1 MTDFKSLA
9 QRYVA
14 LSFRRPWLLLLI
26 YMVSVV
32 LAVIFGRPEIKTDL
46 AELLPDHAP
55 AVLALEEA
63 RARRVGG
70 NEFYTI
76 AIESPDP
83 RETVRFMDDIA
94 ERLRAWDVVESVQL
108 ARDRSFFREH
118 ALLYL
123 PVSDLRRVKRNIQ
136 RMIRVELDQQNPLFV
151 DLSDDSDEANADDL
165 DDPLSWIDP
174 VTLQT
179 LGIEKNDASSF
190 FPFADKDPE
199 DNGEPK
205 QAQGRETIFDSAQ
218 LPEQYKD
225 YNLSSD
231 GRVGVVL
238 ARVHASSTDVEQSSA
253 LYDQGTALIAELDP
267 ASYHPEMRAAVVGA
281 YRDFLEVRRLIG
293 DVVKATGISL
303 GLVLLCLI
311 LFFRNFRSVIIVILP
326 LLVGVAWSLF
336 TVTMIFGALNTL
348 TAFIFS
354 MLIGIGIDFG
364 IHFYQRALQEYSVGN
379 DWERAVYLS
388 LSRTGRA
395 LLTASLTTILSLLV
409 LLIASFDGFREFGVA
424 CAAGIALCLTATFLV
439 APPLIAALESFGA
452 SKRHERFVKKERK
465 REPGGAH
472 TGMRVGLVVVL
483 LLSIFGFMSSR
494 DARFEY
500 DFRNLRGPSSGS
512 GISYGSAVGDNRS
525 AAPSV
530 MLGESASQM
539 REAHRILRQRL
550 AGNDP
555 YLEGFVT
562 IETFLP
568 EEQEARM
575 AVVDE
580 IYDVL
585 DKRAVRNLGGEKGE
599 LVTTMLELTDTE
611 PFTFEDLPD
620 YVSAEL
626 VERDGSY
633 GKLGLVY
640 TDADWWNVLD
650 VRRLQKH
657 YSTIET
663 SEGSVR
669 IASSGYILDNVV
681 KYVQSDAE
689 KLAIGIVIVL
699 LIVLLLDLRSFFAA
713 FACLVAL
720 GGAVG
725 MTVGLMATFDLKL
738 GLYNMIVL
746 PTILGV
752 GVDGAIHLYHR
763 YLEEGYENLWYAMTS
778 TGQAVA
784 ASSLTTAAGF
794 AGLLFTGHK
803 GVETIGWLA
812 LAGIAA
818 ALVAVLGF
826 MPGIIS
832 VFGHRT
838 PRNPFETADYRTVSE
853 LDIEELKR
861 QNRDN
866 KGS

>member
-1 MTDFKSLA
+1 MTDFKSFA
-9 QRYVA
+9 HRYVA
-14 LSFRRPWLLLLI
+14 LAFRRPWLLLCI
-26 YMVSVV
+26 YAVSVI
-32 LAVIFGRPEIKTDL
+32 LAVLFGRPEIKTDL
-46 AELLPDHAP
+46 AELLPDNAP

-76 AIESPDP
+76 AVESPDP
-83 RETVRFMDDIA
+83 RETVRFMDDLA
-94 ERLRAWDVVESVQL
+94 EQLRSWDVVESVQL
-108 ARDRSFFREH
+108 AQDRSFFRDH

-136 RMIRVELDQQNPLFV
+136 RMIRIELDQQNPLFV
-151 DLSDDSDEANADDL
+151 DLTDEDDDVNSDDL

-179 LGIEKNDASSF
+179 LGIEKSDASSF
-190 FPFADKDPE
+190 FPFADE
-199 DNGEPK
+199 EPATTK
-205 QAQGRETIFDSAQ
+205 RVEGRETVFDSAQ

-238 ARVHASSTDVEQSSA
+238 ARVRASSTDVEESST
-253 LYDQGTALIAELDP
+253 LFDRGTELIAELDP

-311 LFFRNFRSVIIVILP
+311 LFFRNFRSVAIVVIP

-364 IHFYQRALQEYSVGN
+364 IHFYQRALQEYSIGN

-424 CAAGIALCLTATFLV
+424 CAAGIALCLAATFLV
-439 APPLIAALESFGA
+439 GPPLIAMLESISP
-452 SKRHERFVKKERK
+452 SKRHDRFVRKERS
-465 REPGGAH
+465 REPGGSH
-472 TGMRVGLVVVL
+472 TRMRVALVVVL
-483 LLSIFGFMSSR
+483 LLSVFGFMSSR

-539 REAHRILRQRL
+539 REAHQILRQRL
-550 AGNDP
+550 ADNDP

-562 IETFLP
+562 VETFLP
-568 EEQEARM
+568 EEQEERM

-585 DKRAVRNLGGEKGE
+585 DKRAVRNLGGEQGE
-599 LVTTMLELTDTE
+599 LVSTMLELTDTE

-620 YVSAEL
+620 YVSSEL
-626 VERDGSY
+626 VERDGTY

-713 FACLVAL
+713 FACLAAL
-720 GGAVG
+720 GGAAG
-725 MTVGLMATFDLKL
+725 ITVGLMATFDLKI

-752 GVDGAIHLYHR
+752 GIDGAIHLYHR

-812 LAGIAA
+812 LAGIVA

-826 MPGIIS
+826 IPGIIS
-832 VFGHRT
+832 LFGHRT
-838 PRNPFETADYRTVSE
+838 PRNPFETASYGTVSE
-853 LDIEELKR
+853 HEMEELKR
-861 QNRDN
+861 KSEER
-866 KGS
+866 